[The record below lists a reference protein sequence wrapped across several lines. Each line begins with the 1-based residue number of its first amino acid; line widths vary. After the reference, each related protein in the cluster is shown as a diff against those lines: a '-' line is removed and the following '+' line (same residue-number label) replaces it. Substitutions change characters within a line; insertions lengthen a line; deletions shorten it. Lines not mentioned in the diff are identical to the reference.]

1 MKQVENFE
9 ASMKRLEEIA
19 AKLEAGELT
28 LAESIS
34 LYKEGERLAE
44 ECRAAL
50 RSAELSVSVNG
61 ENA

>member
-9 ASMKRLEEIA
+9 VSMKRLEEIA
-19 AKLEAGELT
+19 AKLEAGDLT

-34 LYKEGERLAE
+34 LYKEGEKLAE

-50 RSAELSVSVNG
+50 KAAELSVSVNG